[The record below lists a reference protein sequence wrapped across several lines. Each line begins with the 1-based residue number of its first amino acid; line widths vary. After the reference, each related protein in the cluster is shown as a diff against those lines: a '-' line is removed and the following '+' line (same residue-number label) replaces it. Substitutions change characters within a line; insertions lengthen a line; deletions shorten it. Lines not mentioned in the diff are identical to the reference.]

1 MTRQQTIEKAT
12 DWMESTAKDPKH
24 GYDQIYR
31 WGQKGDYDCSAA
43 VITAW
48 DKAGVD
54 LKKDGA
60 TYTGNLQQAL
70 LKNDFKDITKSVDL
84 KTGIGLKRGDILF
97 AKGHHVAMYSGSG
110 LEVEASINENGRATG
125 GKPGD
130 QTGREFLI
138 RKYRNYPW
146 TNVYRYYGGEAEVKS
161 EKAETTLDHIH
172 FKVTATNGL
181 NVRKNPGGTII
192 TALPHKSLVSFDDD
206 QKAVDGWKA
215 IDKYKVP
222 GGEWKK
228 LNGYCSSK
236 WLEKV

>member
-48 DKAGVD
+48 DKAGID

-70 LKNDFKDITKSVDL
+70 LKNDFRSITESVDL

-97 AKGHHVAMYSGSG
+97 AKGHHVAMYCGGG

-130 QTGREFLI
+130 QTGKEFLI

-172 FKVTATNGL
+172 FKVTAANGL
-181 NVRKNPGGTII
+181 NVRKKPSGTII
-192 TALPHKSLVSFDDD
+192 IALPYKSLVSFDDD